1 METDIEVLESI
12 VKVHNDFLKGCNN
25 ETINEKEIQAIE
37 NVLNRVKELE
47 EQNKQLTDAYLIQ
60 KDLINAEFLSNYVG
74 KDRIKEYINSLSNK
88 LKEYKT
94 NLGGKEYID
103 MSYLDK
109 KEKELV
115 NNIIVQIATLKDLL

>member
-1 METDIEVLESI
+1 MNEDIEILESI

-37 NVLNRVKELE
+37 NLLNRVKELE

-74 KDRIKEYINSLSNK
+74 KDKIRKKIEELEKDLQDFEQTDNTGRFIRTKSRDY
-88 LKEYKT
+88 
-94 NLGGKEYID
+94 
-103 MSYLDK
+103 DK
-109 KEKELV
+109 KKALEEL
-115 NNIIVQIATLKDLL
+115 LEE

>member
-1 METDIEVLESI
+1 MEILEAEKILKSYTEDNICIEF
-12 VKVHNDFLKGCNN
+12 NDLRK
-25 ETINEKEIQAIE
+25 AIE
-37 NVLNRVKELE
+37 TVLNRVKELE
-47 EQNKQLTDAYLIQ
+47 EENKQLTDSYMIQ
-60 KDLINAEFLSNYVG
+60 KHLINAEFLSNYVG